1 MATIIVTIHAQPLPV
16 SRPHATTNPAI
27 PITISIPPII
37 PKNPPNKKSALR
49 GIVTSVPLMFR
60 ENEEFDGLLLS
71 LMLTWLIMGA
81 KATNAIPPN
90 KRRIPPIIAS
100 IAITVTPTGRF
111 VSKSNI

>member
-1 MATIIVTIHAQPLPV
+1 MDIMATIIVTIHAQPLPV

-49 GIVTSVPLMFR
+49 GIVTSVPLMFN

-71 LMLTWLIMGA
+71 LMLT
-81 KATNAIPPN
+81 
-90 KRRIPPIIAS
+90 
-100 IAITVTPTGRF
+100 
-111 VSKSNI
+111 